1 MAGLRRTFGIA
12 EPVRRGMENKIVRCG
27 EWRAQVLGES
37 AGVHGDV
44 LEGRDNHLEWEDVFT
59 GELSLSIIIV
69 VFGVRVKLVSVTLAH
84 KLTLVYGKGNGSCDP
99 VDFHTQLEARLKIK
113 W

>member
-12 EPVRRGMENKIVRCG
+12 EPVRRGMELKIVREG
-27 EWRAQVLGES
+27 EWRPGCLGGS

-44 LEGRDNHLEWEDVFT
+44 LEGRDERVEWEDVFRT
-59 GELSLSIIIV
+59 REEIGE
-69 VFGVRVKLVSVTLAH
+69 A
-84 KLTLVYGKGNGSCDP
+84 
-99 VDFHTQLEARLKIK
+99 VDFHAEVEGKVRMDR